1 MFRQKPI
8 KPVIENMIQLQGKIR
23 VRTAIAYC
31 FCILCIQF
39 VKVSA
44 VCNIRKSG
52 QPFMTQFF
60 RQFFQ
65 TAVSKFAK
73 CVVAFQG
80 HLCCT
85 NGIIHRRLYDDI
97 LLTGYCRF
105 KGDIVSNFDDIFVC
119 EKVLQKSKKSNA
131 IHVSSNFM
139 INRNIDPRM
148 LFDRKTASGHMA
160 FLRIQSRLFF
170 HAVRLVRC
178 SLIVKSHNCC
188 IADILLNF
196 LHRSDTSVI
205 LHSILLNSA
214 AP

>member
-31 FCILCIQF
+31 FHILCIQF

-85 NGIIHRRLYDDI
+85 NGIIHRRLDHDI
-97 LLTGYCRF
+97 LMIGYCRF
-105 KGDIVSNFDDIFVC
+105 KGNIVSNFNDTLVHEKSSQKLQKRCQFDIF
-119 EKVLQKSKKSNA
+119 SYF
-131 IHVSSNFM
+131 VSHWDIYSG
-139 INRNIDPRM
+139 M
-148 LFDRKTASGHMA
+148 LFDRKTASGHMV

>member
-8 KPVIENMIQLQGKIR
+8 KPVVENMIQPQGKIR

-73 CVVAFQG
+73 CVVVFQG

-97 LLTGYCRF
+97 PLTGYCRF
-105 KGDIVSNFDDIFVC
+105 KGNIVSNFNDTLVREKSSQKLQKRCQFDIF
-119 EKVLQKSKKSNA
+119 SYF
-131 IHVSSNFM
+131 VSHWDIYSG
-139 INRNIDPRM
+139 I
-148 LFDRKTASGHMA
+148 LFDRKTASGHMV

-170 HAVRLVRC
+170 DAVRLIRC
-178 SLIVKSHNCC
+178 SFIVKSHNGG

-205 LHSILLNSA
+205 LHSVLLNSA

>member
-8 KPVIENMIQLQGKIR
+8 KPVVENMIQPQGKIR

-73 CVVAFQG
+73 CVVVFQG

-105 KGDIVSNFDDIFVC
+105 KGDIVSNFNDTLVREKSSQKLQKRCQFDIF
-119 EKVLQKSKKSNA
+119 SYF
-131 IHVSSNFM
+131 VSHWDIYSG
-139 INRNIDPRM
+139 I
-148 LFDRKTASGHMA
+148 LFDRKTASGHMV

-170 HAVRLVRC
+170 DAVRLIRC
-178 SLIVKSHNCC
+178 SFIVKSHNGG

-205 LHSILLNSA
+205 FHSILLNSA

>member
-1 MFRQKPI
+1 
-8 KPVIENMIQLQGKIR
+8 
-23 VRTAIAYC
+23 
-31 FCILCIQF
+31 
-39 VKVSA
+39 
-44 VCNIRKSG
+44 
-52 QPFMTQFF
+52 MTQFF

-85 NGIIHRRLYDDI
+85 NGIIHRRLDHDI
-97 LLTGYCRF
+97 LMIGYCRF
-105 KGDIVSNFDDIFVC
+105 KGNIVSNFNDALVREKSSQKLQKRCQFDIF
-119 EKVLQKSKKSNA
+119 SYS
-131 IHVSSNFM
+131 VSHWDIYSG
-139 INRNIDPRM
+139 I
-148 LFDRKTASGHMA
+148 LFDRKTASGHMV

-170 HAVRLVRC
+170 DAVRLIRC
-178 SLIVKSHNCC
+178 SFIVKSHNCC

>member
-1 MFRQKPI
+1 
-8 KPVIENMIQLQGKIR
+8 MIQPQGKIR

-85 NGIIHRRLYDDI
+85 NGIIHRRLDHDI
-97 LLTGYCRF
+97 LMIGYCRF
-105 KGDIVSNFDDIFVC
+105 KGNIVSNFNDALVREKSSQKLQKRCQFDIF
-119 EKVLQKSKKSNA
+119 SYS
-131 IHVSSNFM
+131 VSHWDIYSG
-139 INRNIDPRM
+139 I
-148 LFDRKTASGHMA
+148 LFDRKTASGHMV
-160 FLRIQSRLFF
+160 FLRIQSCLFF
-170 HAVRLVRC
+170 DAVRLIRC
-178 SLIVKSHNCC
+178 SFIVKSHNCC

>member
-1 MFRQKPI
+1 MFRQKTV
-8 KPVIENMIQLQGKIR
+8 KPAVENMIQPQGKIR

-52 QPFMTQFF
+52 QRFMAQFF

-85 NGIIHRRLYDDI
+85 NGIIHRRLDHDI
-97 LLTGYCRF
+97 LMIGYCRF
-105 KGDIVSNFDDIFVC
+105 KGNIVSNFNDALVREKSSQKLQKRCQFDIF
-119 EKVLQKSKKSNA
+119 SYS
-131 IHVSSNFM
+131 VSHWDIYSG
-139 INRNIDPRM
+139 I
-148 LFDRKTASGHMA
+148 LFDRKTASGHMV
-160 FLRIQSRLFF
+160 FLRIQSCLFF
-170 HAVRLVRC
+170 DAVRLIRC
-178 SLIVKSHNCC
+178 SFIVKSHNCC

>member
-8 KPVIENMIQLQGKIR
+8 KPVVENMIQPQGKIR

-105 KGDIVSNFDDIFVC
+105 KGDIVSNFNDTLVREKSSQKLQKRCQFDIF
-119 EKVLQKSKKSNA
+119 SYF
-131 IHVSSNFM
+131 VSHWDIYSG
-139 INRNIDPRM
+139 I
-148 LFDRKTASGHMA
+148 LFDRKTASGHMV

-170 HAVRLVRC
+170 DAVRLIRC
-178 SLIVKSHNCC
+178 SFIVKSHNG
-188 IADILLNF
+188 ADILLNF

-205 LHSILLNSA
+205 FHSILLNSA

>member
-1 MFRQKPI
+1 MFRQKTV
-8 KPVIENMIQLQGKIR
+8 KPAVENMIQPQGKIR

-52 QPFMTQFF
+52 QRFMAQFF

-85 NGIIHRRLYDDI
+85 NGIIHRRLDHDI
-97 LLTGYCRF
+97 LMIGYCRF
-105 KGDIVSNFDDIFVC
+105 KGNIVSNFNDALVREKSSQKLQKRCQFDIF
-119 EKVLQKSKKSNA
+119 SYS
-131 IHVSSNFM
+131 VSHWDIYSG
-139 INRNIDPRM
+139 I
-148 LFDRKTASGHMA
+148 LFDRKTASGHMV
-160 FLRIQSRLFF
+160 FLRIQSCLFF
-170 HAVRLVRC
+170 DAVRLTRC
-178 SLIVKSHNCC
+178 SFIVKSHNGG

>member
-1 MFRQKPI
+1 MFRQKTV
-8 KPVIENMIQLQGKIR
+8 KPAVENMIQLQGKIR

-31 FCILCIQF
+31 FHILCIQF

-85 NGIIHRRLYDDI
+85 NGIIHRRLDHDI
-97 LLTGYCRF
+97 LMIGYCRF
-105 KGDIVSNFDDIFVC
+105 KGNIVSNFNDALVREKSSQKLQKRCQFDIF
-119 EKVLQKSKKSNA
+119 SYS
-131 IHVSSNFM
+131 VSHWDIYSG
-139 INRNIDPRM
+139 I
-148 LFDRKTASGHMA
+148 LFDRKTASGHMV
-160 FLRIQSRLFF
+160 FLRIQSCLFF
-170 HAVRLVRC
+170 DAVRLIRC
-178 SLIVKSHNCC
+178 SFIVKSHNCC

>member
-1 MFRQKPI
+1 MFRQKTV
-8 KPVIENMIQLQGKIR
+8 KPAVENMIQPQGKIR

-52 QPFMTQFF
+52 QRFMAQFF

-73 CVVAFQG
+73 CVVVFQG

-105 KGDIVSNFDDIFVC
+105 KGNIVSNFNDALVREKSSQKLQKRCQFDIF
-119 EKVLQKSKKSNA
+119 SYS
-131 IHVSSNFM
+131 VSHWDIYSG
-139 INRNIDPRM
+139 I
-148 LFDRKTASGHMA
+148 LFDRKTASGHMV
-160 FLRIQSRLFF
+160 FLRIQSCLFF
-170 HAVRLVRC
+170 DAVRLIRC
-178 SLIVKSHNCC
+178 SFIVKSHNCC

>member
-1 MFRQKPI
+1 MFRQKTV
-8 KPVIENMIQLQGKIR
+8 KPAVENMIQPQGKIR

-31 FCILCIQF
+31 FHILCIQF

-44 VCNIRKSG
+44 ICNIRKSG

-73 CVVAFQG
+73 CVVVFQG

-85 NGIIHRRLYDDI
+85 NGIIHRRLDHDI
-97 LLTGYCRF
+97 LMIGYCRF
-105 KGDIVSNFDDIFVC
+105 KGNIVSNFNDALVREKSSQKLQKRCQFDIF
-119 EKVLQKSKKSNA
+119 SYF
-131 IHVSSNFM
+131 VSHWDIYSG
-139 INRNIDPRM
+139 I
-148 LFDRKTASGHMA
+148 LFDRKTASGHMV

-170 HAVRLVRC
+170 DAVRLIRC
-178 SLIVKSHNCC
+178 SFIVKSHNGG

-205 LHSILLNSA
+205 FHSILLNSA

>member
-8 KPVIENMIQLQGKIR
+8 KPVVENMIQPQGKIR

-105 KGDIVSNFDDIFVC
+105 KGDIVSNFNDTLVR
-119 EKVLQKSKKSNA
+119 EKSSQKLQK
-131 IHVSSNFM
+131 
-139 INRNIDPRM
+139 RCQ
-148 LFDRKTASGHMA
+148 FDISPT
-160 FLRIQSRLFF
+160 L
-170 HAVRLVRC
+170 
-178 SLIVKSHNCC
+178 
-188 IADILLNF
+188 
-196 LHRSDTSVI
+196 
-205 LHSILLNSA
+205 
-214 AP
+214 

>member
-1 MFRQKPI
+1 MFRQKTV
-8 KPVIENMIQLQGKIR
+8 KPAVENIIQPQGKIR

-31 FCILCIQF
+31 FHILCIQF

-44 VCNIRKSG
+44 ICNIRKSG

-85 NGIIHRRLYDDI
+85 NGIIHRRLDHDI
-97 LLTGYCRF
+97 LMIGYCRF
-105 KGDIVSNFDDIFVC
+105 KGNIVSNFNDALVREKSSQKLQKRCQFDIF
-119 EKVLQKSKKSNA
+119 SYS
-131 IHVSSNFM
+131 VSHWDIYSG
-139 INRNIDPRM
+139 I
-148 LFDRKTASGHMA
+148 LFDRKTASGHMV
-160 FLRIQSRLFF
+160 FLRIQSCLFF
-170 HAVRLVRC
+170 DAVRLIRC
-178 SLIVKSHNCC
+178 SFIVKSHNCC

>member
-1 MFRQKPI
+1 MFRQKTV
-8 KPVIENMIQLQGKIR
+8 KPVVENIIQPQGKIR

-73 CVVAFQG
+73 CVVVFQG

-105 KGDIVSNFDDIFVC
+105 KGDIVSNFNDTLVREKSSQKLQKRCQFDIF
-119 EKVLQKSKKSNA
+119 SYF
-131 IHVSSNFM
+131 VSHWDIYSG
-139 INRNIDPRM
+139 I
-148 LFDRKTASGHMA
+148 LFDRKTASGHMV

-170 HAVRLVRC
+170 DAVRLIRC
-178 SLIVKSHNCC
+178 SFIVKSHNGG

-205 LHSILLNSA
+205 FHSILLNSA

>member
-1 MFRQKPI
+1 MFRQKTV
-8 KPVIENMIQLQGKIR
+8 KPAVENIIQPQGKIR

-52 QPFMTQFF
+52 QRFMAQFF

-85 NGIIHRRLYDDI
+85 NGIIHRRLDHDI
-97 LLTGYCRF
+97 LMIGYCRF
-105 KGDIVSNFDDIFVC
+105 KGNIVSNFDDIFVC

-139 INRNIDPRM
+139 SNRNIDSRM
-148 LFDRKTASGHMA
+148 LFGGKAAPDNMT
-160 FLRIQSRLFF
+160 FCRIKSCLFF
-170 HAVRLVRC
+170 DAVRLIRC
-178 SLIVKSHNCC
+178 SFIVKSHNGG

-205 LHSILLNSA
+205 LHSVLLNSA

>member
-8 KPVIENMIQLQGKIR
+8 KPVIENMIQPQGKIR

-31 FCILCIQF
+31 FHILCIQF

-85 NGIIHRRLYDDI
+85 NGIIHRRLDHDI
-97 LLTGYCRF
+97 LMIGYCRF
-105 KGDIVSNFDDIFVC
+105 KGNIVSNFNDALVREKSSQKLQKRCQFDIF
-119 EKVLQKSKKSNA
+119 SYS
-131 IHVSSNFM
+131 VSHWD
-139 INRNIDPRM
+139 INSGM

-205 LHSILLNSA
+205 LYSVLLNSA

>member
-8 KPVIENMIQLQGKIR
+8 KPVVENMIQPQGKIR

-105 KGDIVSNFDDIFVC
+105 KGDIVSNFNDTLVREKSSQKLQKRCQFDIF
-119 EKVLQKSKKSNA
+119 SYF
-131 IHVSSNFM
+131 VSHWDIYSG
-139 INRNIDPRM
+139 I
-148 LFDRKTASGHMA
+148 LFDRKTASGHMV

-170 HAVRLVRC
+170 DAVRLIRC
-178 SLIVKSHNCC
+178 SFIVKSHNGG

-205 LHSILLNSA
+205 FHSILLNSA

>member
-1 MFRQKPI
+1 MFRQKTV
-8 KPVIENMIQLQGKIR
+8 KPAVENMIQPQGKIR

-52 QPFMTQFF
+52 QRFMAQFF

-85 NGIIHRRLYDDI
+85 NGIIHRRLDHDI
-97 LLTGYCRF
+97 LMIGYCRF
-105 KGDIVSNFDDIFVC
+105 KGNIVSNFNDALVREKSSQKLQKRCQFDIF
-119 EKVLQKSKKSNA
+119 SYS
-131 IHVSSNFM
+131 VSHWDIYSG
-139 INRNIDPRM
+139 I
-148 LFDRKTASGHMA
+148 LFDRKTASGHMV

-170 HAVRLVRC
+170 DAVRLIRC
-178 SLIVKSHNCC
+178 SFIVKSHNGG

-205 LHSILLNSA
+205 FHSILLNSA

>member
-1 MFRQKPI
+1 MFRQKTV
-8 KPVIENMIQLQGKIR
+8 KPAVENMIQLQGKIR

-31 FCILCIQF
+31 FHILCIQF

-52 QPFMTQFF
+52 QRFMAQFF

-73 CVVAFQG
+73 CVVVFQG

-85 NGIIHRRLYDDI
+85 NGIIYRRLDHDI

-105 KGDIVSNFDDIFVC
+105 KGNIVSNFNDALVREKSSQKLQKRCQFDIF
-119 EKVLQKSKKSNA
+119 SYS
-131 IHVSSNFM
+131 VSHWDIYSG
-139 INRNIDPRM
+139 I
-148 LFDRKTASGHMA
+148 LFDRKTASGHMV
-160 FLRIQSRLFF
+160 FLRIQSCLFF
-170 HAVRLVRC
+170 DAVRLIRC
-178 SLIVKSHNCC
+178 SFIVKSHNCC

>member
-1 MFRQKPI
+1 MFRQKTV
-8 KPVIENMIQLQGKIR
+8 KPAVENMIQPQGKIR

-52 QPFMTQFF
+52 QRFMAQFF

-105 KGDIVSNFDDIFVC
+105 KGDIVSNFNDALVREKSSQKLQKRCQFDIF
-119 EKVLQKSKKSNA
+119 SYF
-131 IHVSSNFM
+131 VSHWDIYSG
-139 INRNIDPRM
+139 I
-148 LFDRKTASGHMA
+148 LFDRKTASGHMV

-170 HAVRLVRC
+170 DAVRLIRC
-178 SLIVKSHNCC
+178 SFIVKSHNGG

-205 LHSILLNSA
+205 FHSILLNSA

>member
-1 MFRQKPI
+1 MFRQKTV
-8 KPVIENMIQLQGKIR
+8 KPAVENMIQLQGKIR

-31 FCILCIQF
+31 FHILCIQF
-39 VKVSA
+39 VKVST

-85 NGIIHRRLYDDI
+85 NGIIHRRLDHDI
-97 LLTGYCRF
+97 LMIGYCRF
-105 KGDIVSNFDDIFVC
+105 KGNIVSNFNDALVREKSSQKLQKRCQFDIF
-119 EKVLQKSKKSNA
+119 SYS
-131 IHVSSNFM
+131 VSHWDIYSG
-139 INRNIDPRM
+139 I
-148 LFDRKTASGHMA
+148 LFDRKTASGHMV
-160 FLRIQSRLFF
+160 FLRIQSCLFF
-170 HAVRLVRC
+170 DAVRLIRC
-178 SLIVKSHNCC
+178 SFIVKSHNCC